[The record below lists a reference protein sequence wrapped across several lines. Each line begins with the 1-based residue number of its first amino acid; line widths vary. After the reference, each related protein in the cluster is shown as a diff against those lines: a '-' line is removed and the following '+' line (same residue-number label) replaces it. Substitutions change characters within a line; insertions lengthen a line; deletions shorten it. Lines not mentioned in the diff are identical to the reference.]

1 MTYHAHQGDHRHAD
15 PLIAEDLCFE
25 CGKLITS
32 ASVSYDGYAM
42 PDRLKSLYF
51 HPACA
56 ALVGQRLICDGFPNR
71 RKG

>member
-1 MTYHAHQGDHRHAD
+1 MTYHAHQGDLRPAD
-15 PLIAEDLCFE
+15 PVTAEDLCFE
-25 CGKLITS
+25 CGEQITG
-32 ASVSYDGYAM
+32 AAVGYDGYVM
-42 PDRLKSLYF
+42 QGRLKSLYF